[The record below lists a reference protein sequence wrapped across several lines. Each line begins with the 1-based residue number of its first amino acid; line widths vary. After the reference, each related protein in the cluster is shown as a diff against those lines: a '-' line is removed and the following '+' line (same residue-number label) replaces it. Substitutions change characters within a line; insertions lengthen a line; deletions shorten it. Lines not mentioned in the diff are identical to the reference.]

1 MNENKKINLIRFFDQ
16 RFGACTSSHLNPL
29 KEDPWF
35 SSVYTVR
42 QLNKFGLMMWQDD
55 NWPHSRHLPPSLDRF
70 SLHRCPERRK
80 ITNLWKKVGEKGNLR
95 FSWATMYTI
104 ALKFYLYSDIYFRYD
119 KRTRERERQ
128 IEEADLHSRYDL
140 TSRCIFRDIL
150 LILTL
155 VQPISLSLSLLP
167 SFPLFLSLSNLVL
180 IAPAT

>member
-1 MNENKKINLIRFFDQ
+1 MYIKRNNEREQENQFNTFLRSTIWRTKTD
-16 RFGACTSSHLNPL
+16 ACTSSHLNPL

-119 KRTRERERQ
+119 KRTREKER
-128 IEEADLHSRYDL
+128 DK
-140 TSRCIFRDIL
+140 
-150 LILTL
+150 
-155 VQPISLSLSLLP
+155 
-167 SFPLFLSLSNLVL
+167 
-180 IAPAT
+180 